1 MNISSAFEAAAERPP
16 DRWSEAVRG
25 HVLTAEAALTTGEAA
40 AKTGNTPLATAEMAE
55 EMAAALAA
63 AKSCDNGGEIGDGDE
78 GRAAAVTTC
87 LAAGD
92 SCDCEGGQTD
102 AGDSCCCGECCD
114 AVVRAAADP
123 VLVVCQL
130 QLAAAE
136 AGDGVEAAEEESCPL
151 LLLRLPPLAAPEAD
165 CQAVTARSMV
175 SDRSSWE
182 WFE

>member
-1 MNISSAFEAAAERPP
+1 MNIAY
-16 DRWSEAVRG
+16 
-25 HVLTAEAALTTGEAA
+25 
-40 AKTGNTPLATAEMAE
+40 
-55 EMAAALAA
+55 LAA

-151 LLLRLPPLAAPEAD
+151 LLLRLPPLAAPEAKKKNK
-165 CQAVTARSMV
+165 
-175 SDRSSWE
+175 SSGE
-182 WFE
+182 

>member
-1 MNISSAFEAAAERPP
+1 MVSFRLYHLVWGHLGLLKDGFLNKIIIKAMKMIWCSNIAY
-16 DRWSEAVRG
+16 
-25 HVLTAEAALTTGEAA
+25 
-40 AKTGNTPLATAEMAE
+40 
-55 EMAAALAA
+55 LAA

-114 AVVRAAADP
+114 AVERVAADP
-123 VLVVCQL
+123 ALVVCQL

-151 LLLRLPPLAAPEAD
+151 LLLRLPPLAAPEA
-165 CQAVTARSMV
+165 RK
-175 SDRSSWE
+175 
-182 WFE
+182 

>member
-1 MNISSAFEAAAERPP
+1 M
-16 DRWSEAVRG
+16 
-25 HVLTAEAALTTGEAA
+25 TAEAALTTGEAA

-102 AGDSCCCGECCD
+102 AGDSCCCCGECCD
-114 AVVRAAADP
+114 AVARAAADP

-130 QLAAAE
+130 QLAAAAE